1 MPALFAHHTHNNQQ
15 SHEQQQHSYADTH
28 THQPTKLTFLQQ
40 WKENLLNREND
51 PVKIGINPIINGT
64 DATGMG
70 GNYGYTVIQT
80 VTINGIGG
88 NYHTDGTGIGADY
101 SKSTVAGG
109 RTRPYWSAWGGSQ

>member
-1 MPALFAHHTHNNQQ
+1 MPALFARHSNKQ
-15 SHEQQQHSYADTH
+15 SHQQQQHSTDTDTH
-28 THQPTKLTFLQQ
+28 QHKKLTFLQQ

-70 GNYGYTVIQT
+70 GSYGYTVSQT
-80 VTINGIGG
+80 ITIKGTGG
-88 NYHTDGTGIGADY
+88 NYHTDGTGIGGDY